1 MSIVIFRILVG
12 IVFAIISYLMFR
24 KWYYKYPAGKR
35 WYDADEDWER
45 PEWTKA
51 YNKYYENMVK
61 AKLIGF
67 LAICLIFWGNIAA
80 IAVSVISLY
89 FSFKYILLKKA
100 ECQ

>member
-1 MSIVIFRILVG
+1 M
-12 IVFAIISYLMFR
+12 
-24 KWYYKYPAGKR
+24 
-35 WYDADEDWER
+35 YDADEDWERPEWTKAYNKYYENMVKAKLIGFLAR